1 MAFSDWLNR
10 VFGHGSGIDKFFT
23 GIDKNLLGGAI
34 GSAKQNAGNIVSGFI
49 NGYSQGDLTPAERER
64 MQYQTAERESAQD
77 WTAEREDT
85 QYQRMMADMKAAG
98 INPMMAAGGSPASSS
113 SSGQSAP
120 GSMAP
125 ADMSELM
132 NLGMYEKQEKLLD
145 AQIANITQDTKN
157 KSATEKKT
165 LAEILHINE
174 DTSRIK
180 EYEKVLRETSEKLRI
195 ENYVSDVLKGVRVEQ
210 ERMNLTL
217 TDEQIKQVTQLVK
230 ESEQR
235 VNLMVEQAESEDV
248 KQALMNVQK
257 TLAGLDVQDKTKYLV
272 YADALYKARS
282 DKEKNEALD
291 AAVRY
296 AYDKQLLTA
305 DYAKA
310 ILDKAKA
317 EQAISKNVQ
326 WSEELVHDL
335 VVNNKR
341 PAKYK
346 GQLSSSEWS
355 QLREGLIDPVF
366 FNSSVY
372 GYSRTENKGSIINR
386 N

>member
-10 VFGHGSGIDKFFT
+10 VFGHGSGVDKFLT

-64 MQYQTAERESAQD
+64 MQYQTAEREAAQQ

-85 QYQRMMADMKAAG
+85 QYQRMMSDMKAAG

-235 VNLMVEQAESEDV
+235 VTLMIEQAESEDV

-257 TLAGLDVQDKTKYLV
+257 TLAGLDVKDKTKYLV
-272 YADALYKARS
+272 FADALYKARS
-282 DKEKNEALD
+282 EKERFDAQEAAL
-291 AAVRY
+291 RY
-296 AYDKQLLTA
+296 AYDSKLLTD

-310 ILDKAKA
+310 IVERAKA
-317 EQAISKNVQ
+317 EGAIQKNFA
-326 WSEELVHDL
+326 WSEQLVRDM
-335 VVNNKR
+335 VESRSR
-341 PAKYK
+341 PNKYK
-346 GQLSSSEWS
+346 GQISSEEWRV
-355 QLREGLIDPVF
+355 LRNGLMTPIY
-366 FNSSVY
+366 FNFN
-372 GYSRTENKGSIINR
+372 GPNNANKAAITNR